1 MVARQQALLHPAGD
15 HFTLINVFNAFH
27 QRECLAEAPGG
38 QRASGKHSPH
48 PLPPFPL
55 ESDPESWCRKHA
67 VSEAALQLAGAVRT
81 ELLDVMQRIELPVSP
96 PAFGSDSNI
105 LQLKR
110 ALLTGFFLKV
120 EPLPQ
125 HSPADG

>member
-1 MVARQQALLHPAGD
+1 MSARQRLRAGRGQWLALP
-15 HFTLINVFNAFH
+15 T
-27 QRECLAEAPGG
+27 P
-38 QRASGKHSPH
+38 
-48 PLPPFPL
+48 PPFPL

-96 PAFGSDSNI
+96 PAFGTDSNI

-120 EPLPQ
+120 EPSLPQ
-125 HSPADG
+125 ADGGVRQQWPASAWGS

>member
-1 MVARQQALLHPAGD
+1 MRSTSVSARQRLQVGRGQWPALP
-15 HFTLINVFNAFH
+15 T
-27 QRECLAEAPGG
+27 
-38 QRASGKHSPH
+38 
-48 PLPPFPL
+48 PPPPCPL

-96 PAFGSDSNI
+96 PAFGTDSNV

-120 EPLPQ
+120 EP
-125 HSPADG
+125 